1 MLLAICGCGDSSI
14 EKAYNRITDDASKG
28 NWDKVYDSFSTK
40 SQGQLDENLKMLVD
54 FLTVFSE
61 EGDADAERIQNMSGK
76 ELFVDMFADVSA
88 DESPVLF
95 GEVISKQVNGNSA
108 IVRVRQNGKV
118 EEFEMVKE
126 GGKWKLHFEM
136 E

>member
-61 EGDADAERIQNMSGK
+61 EGDADTERIQNMSGK